1 MKRKAG
7 SIFAVL
13 LVFAAFM
20 VFVSEA
26 PAPVPSEPNM
36 SILKLCT
43 DASGAG
49 QPIEFSAVITNTGDQ
64 ALIITGCTDNPPA
77 TIDNT
82 FPVEIGLGG
91 TATITGRYVPST
103 NPSTDTLTCTGYGTS
118 TGPGSPVT
126 VSSNP
131 AECSYPTGEGCTR
144 TPGYWKNH
152 PEEWPVEEIVIGGVT
167 YSKEDAI
174 ALLKTPVKK
183 DKRRTMFN
191 ALVAAKLNVISGAD
205 ASCITAII
213 SAADAW
219 MVTNG
224 GSPVPASSG
233 AWDIGEPLYLMLD
246 NYNNGLL
253 CTPHC
258 D

>member
-26 PAPVPSEPNM
+26 PAPGYPDM
-36 SILKLCT
+36 SITKFCT
-43 DASGAG
+43 NASAPG
-49 QPIEFSAVITNTGDQ
+49 QPINFSATIQNLNGEQGLVITS
-64 ALIITGCTDNPPA
+64 CTDDPPA
-77 TIDNT
+77 TINQGFSIT
-82 FPVEIGLGG
+82 IAAGG
-91 TATITGRYVPST
+91 STTITGYYTPASSGE
-103 NPSTDTLTCTGYGTS
+103 STDIITCTGYGTAS
-118 TGPGSPVT
+118 GESVT
-126 VSSNP
+126 VTRSSNP
-131 AECSYPTGEGCTR
+131 ATCSSPTGEGCTR

-152 PEEWPVEEIVIGGVT
+152 PEAWPVEEIVIGGVR

-174 ALLKTPVKK
+174 AIMMTSVRR
-183 DKRRTMFN
+183 DKRITMFN
-191 ALVAAKLNVISGAD
+191 ALVAAQLNVLSEAD
-205 ASCITAII
+205 SSCIRATI

-219 MVTNG
+219 MVANG
-224 GSPVPASSG
+224 GSPVPASSE
-233 AWDIGEPLYLMLD
+233 AWGIGEPLYLMLD

>member
-1 MKRKAG
+1 MKRKTG

-26 PAPVPSEPNM
+26 PAPGTVGM
-36 SILKLCT
+36 TIDKFCT
-43 DASGAG
+43 DASAPGE
-49 QPIEFSAVITNTGDQ
+49 PIEFSAVISNTGTQ
-64 ALIITGCTDNPPA
+64 VLRVTGCTDDPPG
-77 TIDNT
+77 TIDT
-82 FPVEIGLGG
+82 SFPFDIAAGG
-91 TATITGRYVPST
+91 TATITGRYTPT
-103 NPSTDTLTCTGYGTS
+103 TTPLSTDTITCTGYGTTS
-118 TGPGSPVT
+118 GASSQVT
-126 VSSNP
+126 ASDSATCTN
-131 AECSYPTGEGCTR
+131 PTGEGCTR

-205 ASCITAII
+205 ASCISATI

-219 MVTNG
+219 MIANG
-224 GSPVPASSG
+224 GSPVPASSE
-233 AWDIGEPLYLMLD
+233 AWGIGEPLYLMLD